1 MGVRGYRDR
10 RGLAH
15 LLHHD
20 HARRKGDQRD
30 RLPQSRRRLLQKRRR
45 QRRTRHDRQWVG
57 ALKIKH
63 IRTKPYTPKTNGNA
77 ERFIQ
82 TALRE

>member
-1 MGVRGYRDR
+1 MGR
-10 RGLAH
+10 ATN
-15 LLHHD
+15 
-20 HARRKGDQRD
+20 
-30 RLPQSRRRLLQKRRR
+30 PSPSRACR
-45 QRRTRHDRQWVG
+45 